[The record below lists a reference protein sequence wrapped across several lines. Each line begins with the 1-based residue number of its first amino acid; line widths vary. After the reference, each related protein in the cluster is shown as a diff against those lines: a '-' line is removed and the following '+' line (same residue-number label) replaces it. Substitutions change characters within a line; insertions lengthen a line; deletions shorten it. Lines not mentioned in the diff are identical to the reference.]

1 MRLPQSC
8 SQSPS
13 IGVISTILLL
23 TLSVL
28 VPLSAQAGTQ
38 PLACSPANLSFG
50 QVPVGQSE
58 TQLAVLTNTGQNN
71 ATISGISV
79 TDSEFIVSGLN
90 LPVALAAGQ
99 SVPISVTFTPA
110 GKGWMGAKITLTS
123 NPNFTI
129 EIGGAGVTSESLTA
143 TPSSLSFG
151 SVAVGT
157 STSLS
162 VVLTNA
168 RSWKEKISGLQT
180 TGKSNFSVS
189 GPALPMVLAAGQS
202 VTLNITFAPQ
212 SAGTTGGSLFIGG
225 PNLNIPFTGTGT
237 SASTTIGQLSV
248 SPTALNFGNV
258 DVGTTTTQASTMTA
272 TGGSVTISSAA
283 SSNSQ
288 FAIAGATFPMTISA
302 GQSVQMNLVFSPTKS
317 GAASGAVTLASN
329 ASNSQ
334 TAEALTGTGVMPT
347 YSVNLS
353 WNASSSSVAG
363 YNVYRGTAVGSYSR
377 INSTLDPS
385 AAYNDGTVAAGVT
398 YYYAATAVNSSGQES
413 SYSAP
418 LQVAVP

>member
-13 IGVISTILLL
+13 IGVISIILFL
-23 TLSVL
+23 TFSALA
-28 VPLSAQAGTQ
+28 PLGAQAGTQ
-38 PLACSPANLSFG
+38 PLACSQTNISFG
-50 QVPVGQSE
+50 QVALGQSE
-58 TQLAVLTNTGQNN
+58 TQLTLVTNTGQTS

-79 TDSEFIVSGLN
+79 SDSAFTVSGVN
-90 LPVALAAGQ
+90 LPVVLAAGQ
-99 SVPISVTFTPA
+99 SVPISVTFTPTS
-110 GKGWMGAKITLTS
+110 KGWMGAKITFTS
-123 NPNFTI
+123 NSNFTI
-129 EIGGAGVTSESLTA
+129 EAGGAGVSSESLTA
-143 TPSSLSFG
+143 SPTSLSFG
-151 SVAVGT
+151 PVAIGAN
-157 STSLS
+157 TSLS

-180 TGKSNFSVS
+180 TGSSNFSVS

-202 VTLNITFAPQ
+202 VTLSITFAPQ
-212 SAGTTGGSLFIGG
+212 SAGTTGGNLFIGG
-225 PNLNIPFTGTGT
+225 PDLSIPFTGTGT
-237 SASTTIGQLSV
+237 STTAGQLSV
-248 SPTALNFGNV
+248 SPTTLNFGSV

-288 FAIAGATFPMTISA
+288 FAIGGATFPMTISA
-302 GQSVQMNLVFSPTKS
+302 GQSVQVNLVFSPTKS
-317 GAASGAVTLASN
+317 GGASGTLTLASN

-334 TAEALTGTGVMPT
+334 TAESLTGTGVVPT

-363 YNVYRGTAVGSYSR
+363 YNVYRGTAVGSYSK
-377 INSTLDPS
+377 INSTLDPG
-385 AAYNDGTVAAGVT
+385 AAFTDNAVASGAT

-413 SYSAP
+413 SYSSP